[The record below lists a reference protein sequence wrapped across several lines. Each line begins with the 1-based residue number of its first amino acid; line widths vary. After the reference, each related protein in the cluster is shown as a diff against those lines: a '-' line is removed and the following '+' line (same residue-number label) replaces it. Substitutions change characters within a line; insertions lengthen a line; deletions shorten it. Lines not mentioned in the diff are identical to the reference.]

1 MHSQDVQEI
10 VHSDAGKFRCEKERV
25 HSESRRHPFGNKK
38 KGGFEIMKNF
48 KKVISAVIALALVIS
63 SFTAVSASKFADVA
77 DTANYAEAIEVLA
90 ALGIVNGVE
99 ENGTLVFKP
108 ENQVTRA
115 EAATMIV
122 GALNMSDDAK
132 ASAGTSQFADV
143 NTQAA
148 WAAGYVNVGVAQ
160 GFIKGYDAST
170 FGPLDN
176 VTYAQMCVMLTSV
189 AGYGEYAAAN
199 GGWPTG
205 YTNMA
210 AATGMNKGVAVA
222 TDAILTKGQV
232 AQMIYNTLV
241 TPKLGV
247 AEYALTGNTYS
258 QLDGKNGRDYQTLL
272 SEKFDGYVATVTI
285 TGTPVSAGL
294 ENDEVQFTVVKC
306 DWWPETEEPATSND
320 TVDTDSLVAANVDVN
335 GNYLQTG
342 KAAFI
347 TNEDDELVMV
357 YFASTGK
364 TETKELSADTY
375 VPQERLS
382 PANKFAEDNK
392 KLRFGSTYYKMD
404 DEIVIY
410 VNGTEY
416 ATVEADDASTYAYLD
431 ALIYKAQGTVKLVKA
446 EDSNYYNTIF
456 VEYYQIAKVVA
467 VDVEDDETVV
477 TLSNTK
483 EIIIDGDEFDEIVI
497 STDAVEEGNTIVTV
511 TKNGAAAELAD
522 LKKGDIIAYAVDFA
536 NVTSLE
542 DPKVIDIIAT
552 DDTAS
557 GTVTKVNDDDN
568 KYTIGGTVYEK
579 ITNGDINLKDSL
591 VLTLD
596 PFGRIFSTETDGTSS
611 KYAIVLRVTSND
623 EVVLLLS
630 DGTQKTYEVTNAVDL
645 GDIEEAIDLADGDVT
660 ELVVKYT
667 VKGSTGEL
675 NSVEFVAG
683 TVLDAEYKA
692 RTGKLGNNTI
702 SSTTPVIDATKIES
716 ARDAKSASNYSTMAK
731 DSFIDGTSYQGIVI
745 KDNTYVA
752 FVLLTNVGTTFGESS
767 RFAVVQKVA
776 EEHFTEDDD
785 ECELVTVLYD
795 GKADQELLFVPGVAD
810 TLAVGDAFFFE
821 TDADGFVDT
830 VYEIGADLDE
840 TFPDGLIEDGQDGWS
855 WNIYDEGYA
864 IQLARAAVVEVT
876 DKTITFA
883 LIADGADLDTNVD
896 LDDGAH
902 DDGIVTYAIADGAMA
917 YVYDVDS
924 DEYLESRKY
933 KAKAVSSV
941 KASNLDK
948 YEDENEKGVYNNI
961 EIENVNEA
969 LVMIVDGDVVAIYA
983 IEK

>member
-1 MHSQDVQEI
+1 
-10 VHSDAGKFRCEKERV
+10 
-25 HSESRRHPFGNKK
+25 
-38 KGGFEIMKNF
+38 MKNF
-48 KKVISAVIALALVIS
+48 KKVISAVIALAMVIS

-90 ALGIVNGVE
+90 ALGIVNGTE
-99 ENGTLVFKP
+99 TDGTFVFNP
-108 ENQVTRA
+108 EKQVTRA

-122 GALNMSDDAK
+122 GALNMTADAQ

-148 WAAGYVNVGVAQ
+148 WAQGYVNVGVAQ

-222 TDAILTKGQV
+222 ADTALTKGQV
-232 AQMIYNTLV
+232 AQMVYNTLV

-272 SEKFDGYVATVTI
+272 SEKFEGYVATVTI
-285 TGTPVSAGL
+285 DGTPVSNSEL
-294 ENDEVQFTVVKC
+294 ENDEVEFTVVKC

-320 TVDTDSLVAANVDVN
+320 TVDTESLFAADVDVN

-364 TETKELSADTY
+364 TETKELAADTY
-375 VPQERLS
+375 VPQAKLS
-382 PANKFAEDNK
+382 AANKFAEDNRK
-392 KLRFGSTYYKMD
+392 IRFGSTYYKMAESID
-404 DEIVIY
+404 IY

-416 ATVEADDASTYAYLD
+416 ATVDASDASTYAYLD
-431 ALIYKAQGTVKLVKA
+431 ALIYKANGTVKLVKA
-446 EDSNYYNTIF
+446 TDSNYYNTIF

-483 EIIIDGDEFDEIVI
+483 NVIIDGDEYDEIVI

-511 TKNGAAAELAD
+511 EKNGAKAELAD

-536 NVTSLE
+536 NVTDLE
-542 DPKVIDIIAT
+542 DPKVINVIAT
-552 DDTAS
+552 NDEAS
-557 GTVTKVNDDDN
+557 GTVTKVNADDN
-568 KYTIGGTVYEK
+568 KYTIGGTVYSK
-579 ITNGDINLKDSL
+579 LDGVSAINLKDSL

-596 PFGRIFSTETDGTSS
+596 PFGRIFATETDGTST
-611 KYAIVLRVTSND
+611 KYAVALRVATNGD
-623 EVVLLLS
+623 TVTLL
-630 DGTQKTYEVTNAVDL
+630 
-645 GDIEEAIDLADGDVT
+645 LADGTTKTFEPTSSVDLDAVADALEAAGSNIEGRIVT
-660 ELVVKYT
+660 YT
-667 VKGSTGEL
+667 VKGSTGEI
-675 NSVEFVAG
+675 SDIDFV
-683 TVLDAEYKA
+683 DAEAASFEYKS
-692 RTGKLGNNTI
+692 RTGKLGANTI
-702 SSTTPVIDATKIES
+702 ASTTPIIDATKVES
-716 ARDAKSASNYSTMAK
+716 ATDARKAGSYATLTK
-731 DSFIDGTSYQGIVI
+731 EDLIDGTAYTAVVLRDG
-745 KDNTYVA
+745 TYVG
-752 FVLLTNVGTTFGESS
+752 FVVVTTIGTTFGETS
-767 RFAVVQKVA
+767 RFAVVQKAA
-776 EEHFTEDDD
+776 EEHFTDDDD
-785 ECELVTVLYD
+785 ECELVTVLYE
-795 GKADQELLFVPGVAD
+795 GKADQELLFVPDVYGDAE
-810 TLAVGDAFFFE
+810 LSVGDAFFFE
-821 TDADGFVDT
+821 TDADGFVDA
-830 VYEIGADLDE
+830 VYPIGADLDE
-840 TFPDGLIEDGQDGWS
+840 TFEEGMIEEGTDGWS

-864 IQLARAAVVEVT
+864 IQLARAAVVEVD

-883 LIADGADLDTNVD
+883 LITDGGDLNTGVD
-896 LDDGAH
+896 LDDGDH
-902 DDGIVTYAIADGAMA
+902 SDGIVTYAIADDAVA
-917 YVYDVDS
+917 YVYDADS
-924 DEYLESRKY
+924 DEYLESKKY
-933 KAKAVSSV
+933 KAKAASSV
-941 KASNLDK
+941 KASALDR
-948 YEDENEKGVYNNI
+948 YEDEENDGVYNDI
-961 EIENVNEA
+961 DIDDVNEA
-969 LVMIVDGDVVAIYA
+969 LVMIVDGDVVAIYVV
-983 IEK
+983 EK